1 MNANANGVTNA
12 RGQQQSK
19 PSPFFKTETPARA
32 VCRSWKDTPAGF
44 TLVELLVVIA
54 VISALMGLLLPAVQS
69 ARESGRRNACSNN
82 LYQLAKAF
90 IVHDDQKRTL
100 PGWRNPLPGSSNGNG
115 LVVGWPIALLPNL
128 ERNDLYKIWSS
139 GTASNSTA
147 ILAVGKTYSLS
158 DASPS
163 ISLFQCPTSP
173 RDGTPRDPIA
183 YAGNAGSG
191 TERMVITA
199 GATTSGNN
207 REGDDDDDDG
217 EDEGEGGSRQS
228 FNYYQVKGDG
238 VLLDTVT
245 SKESGRT
252 YSPARTNLVYISSGD
267 GTSTTL
273 LLSERCGSVAPED
286 PEWNGNSNVNVVSGA
301 TGYRN
306 YTNARSGWATVNQKS
321 PLVFLLPFVST
332 KRTLDTVAPTT
343 TNTPKVINVSTD
355 GYRFPSSNHS
365 GGVNTALADGHT
377 RYIRDSIDVQTYCHL
392 MTSNGQTTASLSTTV
407 SGWYRSTGWIPLN
420 EQKLQ

>member
-19 PSPFFKTETPARA
+19 LSPFFKTETPAQAFCPSR
-32 VCRSWKDTPAGF
+32 KDKPAGF
-44 TLVELLVVIA
+44 TLIELLVVIA

-82 LYQLAKAF
+82 LNQLAKAF
-90 IVHDDQKRTL
+90 ILHDDQKRTL
-100 PGWRNPLPGSSNGNG
+100 PGWRNRLPGSANGDG

-128 ERNDLYKIWSS
+128 ERNDLYNIWSS
-139 GTASNSTA
+139 GTAVSSTTIFA
-147 ILAVGKTYSLS
+147 ARKTYNLS

-163 ISLFQCPTSP
+163 ISIFQCPTTP
-173 RDGTPRDPIA
+173 HNGTPRDPIA

-199 GATTSGNN
+199 GTTSSVNN
-207 REGDDDDDDG
+207 REGEDEDED
-217 EDEGEGGSRQS
+217 EDEGEGGSRS
-228 FNYYQVKGDG
+228 SSNYYQVKGEG

-245 SKESGRT
+245 STEVTRT
-252 YSPARTNLVYISSGD
+252 YSPTRTNVAYISSGD

-273 LLSERCGSVAPED
+273 LLSERCGACVPVQ
-286 PEWNGNSNVNVVSGA
+286 PEWNGTSNINAASGA

-306 YTNARSGWATVNQKS
+306 YTNSSSGWATVNQTS
-321 PLVFLLPFVST
+321 PLVFLLPFVTT
-332 KRTLDTVAPTT
+332 KRTPDTVVPTPA
-343 TNTPKVINVSTD
+343 NTPQVINVSTD
-355 GYRFPSSNHS
+355 GYRFPSSNHP
-365 GGVNTALADGHT
+365 GGVNAAFADGHT

-392 MTSNGQTTASLSTTV
+392 MTSNGQNTASLSTTV
-407 SGWYRSTGWIPLN
+407 LGWYRSTGWIPLN
-420 EQKLQ
+420 EQNLP